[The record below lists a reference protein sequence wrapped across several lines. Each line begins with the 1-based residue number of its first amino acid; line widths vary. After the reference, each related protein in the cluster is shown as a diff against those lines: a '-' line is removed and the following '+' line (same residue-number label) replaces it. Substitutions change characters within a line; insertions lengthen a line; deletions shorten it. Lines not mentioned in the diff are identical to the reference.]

1 MAHSKSLT
9 WAQAE
14 RIVEQHCR
22 NVLTTVALAENAYQ
36 DLLEA
41 FSANG
46 GTDQLFADSLFGDV
60 TASADQVEQVTDMK
74 NAMVSIH
81 KLHDVLNNVSV
92 TAADRV
98 QDLYRM
104 A

>member
-14 RIVEQHCR
+14 RIVEQHSR
-22 NVLTTVALAENAYQ
+22 NVLTTITLAENAYQ

-46 GTDQLFADSLFGDV
+46 GTDQLFADSLFGDI
-60 TASADQVEQVTDMK
+60 TADVDQVAMVTDMK
-74 NAMVSIH
+74 QAMVSIH
-81 KLHDVLNNVSV
+81 KLHDALHNVSV
-92 TAADRV
+92 TAQDRA